1 MPVVGDAYVIVRAVT
16 TGFER
21 EVQNAL
27 RRANLQNAGQQ
38 VSQSFTRGFRS
49 GITQDAD
56 GLAGAF
62 ARIRANGRDAADAFR
77 RLVTVGYFLG
87 PAIAALVGA
96 VGSLAAGLVILVSQV
111 AAAVPALMALGG
123 AMAALGFAMAA
134 VKMGFSGIGE
144 ALKARSKE
152 AKGAG
157 RDNEAALRR
166 IEDAERSLARVI
178 ESNRE
183 SFVRAKR
190 DLTDAEEAL
199 TEARKEAAESLQQL
213 NFDAEDAAISEK
225 KASIELEKAR
235 ERLARVQDLPPNSR
249 ARREAELAFAEAD
262 LNLRRAKD
270 RNADL
275 TKAQDEANKKGVE
288 GSNEVVEATRR
299 LEDAREQQA
308 RTERDGL
315 RAQTDAERALAR
327 AREDAAKGGGGGAAD
342 DGGFGKL
349 IPEAQ
354 EFVKLLES
362 IKEKF
367 KTVKE
372 AVQREL
378 LPRIGEA
385 LSLLVDSYFP
395 TLETLLPRVGAA
407 VGEAAKRFAEIMSAP
422 DVVKSFGDVG
432 ETSIYFIERMGD
444 VTGNLASA
452 ILTLLDAAGPL
463 TRRFADWLVTLTG
476 GWTESL
482 KLKNETGKLTE
493 TFDYAGDVAAQLGDI
508 FGNIGDALMNIGRAA
523 AGPGSA
529 GEMLLTSFENATQ
542 KFADFTARIEA
553 DGSLEAYFKR
563 VVPNV
568 EAIGRLFNELVMAFL
583 KLADDEGVGKFADSL
598 GGAFSTIAD
607 ALARLLEGAP
617 ALGEFIDKFVEFL
630 AMFAES
636 ESIQNFFSV
645 LNFGLDIMIKFFSN
659 DMIMRIVMSATAFLG
674 FVKAITLIKNLGMT
688 VVTILTGYAQKF
700 MDIGRAVIGL
710 PGHIGAF
717 ATQLKTASVA
727 FKLSGGG
734 FSGLSSALA
743 TFGIVVSGPMIAAI
757 AIIGALVAI
766 FILAWQNSEKF
777 RDAVMGLVSAI
788 KDSLADALQII
799 NDAIQ
804 EAFPSFEGITD
815 VFEKIGDVL
824 AETLIPVLKI
834 ILPAAI
840 RGAATTIG
848 GFIKIVGGI
857 FDAFK
862 GVFSLLSA
870 LFGLFTGDFDRFF
883 EGIKTATRSFV
894 SAFGKIFSGIFDVFR
909 GAINPLIQLWNSTVG
924 GFGFTV
930 PSWIPKIGGMKF
942 TIPKISFGVVNL
954 PNQFTGGGVKKMAL
968 GGTVFPSRGG
978 SLVRVAEAGKP
989 ERIEPLDEQGLS
1001 KRDRAIIAQLAGGKG
1016 GQTFNVYPSPGMD
1029 EVELASMISRQLAF
1043 QLRAGSV

>member
-62 ARIRANGRDAADAFR
+62 ANIRANGRAAADAFR

-96 VGSLAAGLVILVSQV
+96 VGSLAAGLVVLIAQVS
-111 AAAVPALMALGG
+111 AAIPALGALAG
-123 AMAALGFAMAA
+123 AMAALGFAMVT

-190 DLTDAEEAL
+190 DLTEAEEAL
-199 TEARKEAAESLQQL
+199 TEARNEAAESLQQL

-270 RNADL
+270 RNTDL
-275 TKAQDEANKKGVE
+275 TKAQDEANRKGIE
-288 GSNEVVEATRR
+288 GSDEVVEATRR

-327 AREDAAKGGGGGAAD
+327 AREDAAKSGGGGAAD
-342 DGGFGKL
+342 DDAFGKL

-354 EFVKLLES
+354 AFVDLL
-362 IKEKF
+362 IKIKDQF
-367 KTVKE
+367 KAVRE
-372 AVQREL
+372 EVQRQL

-385 LSLLVDSYFP
+385 LTLLVDSYFP
-395 TLETLLPRVGAA
+395 TLEMLLPRVGAA

-444 VTGNLASA
+444 VSGNLAEA
-452 ILTLLDAAGPL
+452 MLKLLDAARPL
-463 TRRFADWLVTLTG
+463 TERFADWLVVLTG
-476 GWTESL
+476 GWTESM
-482 KLKNETGKLTE
+482 KTEEQMTKLTE

-508 FGNIGDALMNIGRAA
+508 FKNIFTGLMNIGRAA

-542 KFADFTARIEA
+542 KFADFTARISA

-568 EAIGRLFNELVMAFL
+568 EAIGRLVNELVLAFL

-617 ALGEFIDKFVEFL
+617 ALGEFIDKFVEFMAL
-630 AMFAES
+630 FAES
-636 ESIQNFFSV
+636 DSIQNFFSV
-645 LNFGLDIMIKFFSN
+645 LNFGLDVLIKFFSN
-659 DMIMRIVMSATAFLG
+659 DVVMRITLSVTAFLG

-688 VVTILTGYAQKF
+688 VITIMTGYAQKF

-734 FSGLSSALA
+734 LSGLSSAFA

-777 RDAVMGLVSAI
+777 RDAVMGLVTAV
-788 KDSLADALQII
+788 KDALG
-799 NDAIQ
+799 
-804 EAFPSFEGITD
+804 EAFQRIMDEINKVVPAVSNLGDIFK
-815 VFEKIGDVL
+815 VIGDFLAVTLVPILQVVL
-824 AETLIPVLKI
+824 VGAINIVADSI
-834 ILPAAI
+834 I
-840 RGAATTIG
+840 

-857 FDAFK
+857 IDIFRSVWDFIK
-862 GVFSLLSA
+862 GFFALLRGDTDRAKQLFESSFRNLVSA
-870 LFGLFTGDFDRFF
+870 LRGIFG
-883 EGIKTATRSFV
+883 GIKDILFAPFKL
-894 SAFGKIFSGIFDVFR
+894 AF
-909 GAINPLIQLWNSTVG
+909 NLIARAWNNTVG
-924 GFGFTV
+924 RLSFKVPGWVPLFGGNGFSV
-930 PSWIPKIGGMKF
+930 PKIPELAM
-942 TIPKISFGVVNL
+942 
-954 PNQFTGGGVKKMAL
+954 
-968 GGTVFPSRGG
+968 GGTVFPSQGG
-978 SLVRVAEAGKP
+978 TLVRVAEAGRP
-989 ERIEPLDEQGLS
+989 ERIEPLDEEGLS
-1001 KRDRAIIAQLAGGKG
+1001 KRDRAIIAQLSGGKG